1 MLQLCDIMKGE
12 VIFVT
17 DFTFIKNEKI
27 QNQIKFAIT
36 IDEMKNIFRRNL
48 LADGSRRENDAE
60 HSWHLAMLAMIL
72 EEYSAEKVDIERVLK
87 IALIHDLIEVYA
99 GDTFAYDAK
108 GNEDKHEREIQAAE
122 KLFGMLDP
130 VQGREIR
137 ELWDEF
143 EAMETAESK
152 YANAIDRIQPLILN
166 YLTDGHTWKMGDV
179 TSDKIYKRMDIIRTA
194 TPELWHI
201 VEGIINTSIKA
212 GILKP

>member
-1 MLQLCDIMKGE
+1 M
-12 VIFVT
+12 T

-27 QNQIKFAIT
+27 HNQIKFAIT

-60 HSWHLAMLAMIL
+60 HSWHLAMLAMLL

-130 VQGREIR
+130 DQGTEIR

>member
-1 MLQLCDIMKGE
+1 M
-12 VIFVT
+12 T

-48 LADGSRRENDAE
+48 IADGSRRENDAE
-60 HSWHLAMLAMIL
+60 HSWHLAMLAMLL

-87 IALIHDLIEVYA
+87 IALVHDLIEVYA
-99 GDTFAYDAK
+99 GDTFAYDTK
-108 GNEDKHEREIQAAE
+108 GNEDKHEREVQAAD

-130 VQGREIR
+130 VQGAEIR
-137 ELWDEF
+137 ALWDEF
-143 EAMETAESK
+143 EAMETAESR

-166 YLTDGHTWKMGDV
+166 YLTDGHTWKTGV
-179 TSDKIYKRMDIIRTA
+179 TSAQIYKRMDIIRTA

-201 VEGIINTSIKA
+201 VEGIINTSIQA
-212 GILKP
+212 GILNP

>member
-1 MLQLCDIMKGE
+1 M
-12 VIFVT
+12 T

-27 QNQIKFAIT
+27 SNQIKFAIT

-60 HSWHLAMLAMIL
+60 HSWHLAMLAMLL
-72 EEYSAEKVDIERVLK
+72 EEYSAEKIDIERVLK

-99 GDTFAYDAK
+99 GDTFAYDVK

-130 VQGREIR
+130 VQGGEIR

>member
-1 MLQLCDIMKGE
+1 M
-12 VIFVT
+12 T

-27 QNQIKFAIT
+27 HNQIKFAIT

-60 HSWHLAMLAMIL
+60 HSWHLAMLAMLL
-72 EEYSAEKVDIERVLK
+72 EEYSAEKIDIERVLK

-99 GDTFAYDAK
+99 GDTFAYDVK

-122 KLFGMLDP
+122 KLFGMLAP
-130 VQGREIR
+130 VQGGEIR

>member
-1 MLQLCDIMKGE
+1 M
-12 VIFVT
+12 T

-27 QNQIKFAIT
+27 YNQIKFAIT

-108 GNEDKHEREIQAAE
+108 GNEDKHEREIQAAD

-130 VQGREIR
+130 VQGAEIR
-137 ELWDEF
+137 GLWDEF

-179 TSDKIYKRMDIIRTA
+179 TSDKIYNRMDIIRTA